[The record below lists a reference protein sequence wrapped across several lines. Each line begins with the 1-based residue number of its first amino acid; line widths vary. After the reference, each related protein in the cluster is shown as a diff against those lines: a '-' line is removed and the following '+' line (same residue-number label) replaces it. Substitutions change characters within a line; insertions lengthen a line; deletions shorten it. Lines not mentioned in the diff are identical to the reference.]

1 MELVELVP
9 HWIDKLKKL
18 RVPVNGVT
26 QMIVG
31 PGARAASKDPK
42 AVRALLIQGL
52 EFEAVPAHAGAARK
66 GRRPRARGR
75 GVRRDPHAAARR
87 DRADVR
93 RGDAELSPSG
103 SAQQS

>member
-31 PGARAASKDPK
+31 PGARAASKDAK

-52 EFEAVPAHAGAARK
+52 EFEAKPDLPAAFLPTRERLEKDAG
-66 GRRPRARGR
+66 RALEDEEYDEIRTRLHGAIALMFEE
-75 GVRRDPHAAARR
+75 GM
-87 DRADVR
+87 
-93 RGDAELSPSG
+93 LS
-103 SAQQS
+103 